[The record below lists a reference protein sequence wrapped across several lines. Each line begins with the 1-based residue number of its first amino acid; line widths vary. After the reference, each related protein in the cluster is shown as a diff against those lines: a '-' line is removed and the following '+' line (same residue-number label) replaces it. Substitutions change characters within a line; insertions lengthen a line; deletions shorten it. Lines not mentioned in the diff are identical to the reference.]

1 MGVKLFATILEWHS
15 PTPTTASFWF
25 LVRKTASLMERGGE
39 TLFREGLGISLA
51 QFMVLSVVDAR
62 PGAFNQQ
69 SVADYLGLTKGTVSR
84 QIEQAERAGLLT
96 TAVSPASRREKLATL
111 TPEGTTIVRRGDE
124 LLARSQLS
132 AFGGLPEDDVRATIR
147 TLSRFSAGLDGV
159 DPQSGSTERG

>member
-1 MGVKLFATILEWHS
+1 MALTDAE
-15 PTPTTASFWF
+15 TASFWF
-25 LVRKTASLMERGGE
+25 LVRKSASLMERGGE

-96 TAVSPASRREKLATL
+96 TAVSPTSRREKLATL

-159 DPQSGSTERG
+159 DPQAESTERG